1 MTATGDCWYS
11 GPEHR
16 PAVGGCPPS
25 CSGPVIYSERAGNGD
40 QLLYCEAH
48 AYWRRRTIRL
58 PLVRRMRPGEGGQGT
73 GVGRRDRRNVAGPDA
88 SVSATSEAV

>member
-1 MTATGDCWYS
+1 VTAPGDCWYS

-25 CSGPVIYSERAGNGD
+25 CSGPVLYSERAGNGD

-48 AYWRRRTIRL
+48 AYWRRKTIRL
-58 PLVRRMRPGEGGQGT
+58 PLVRRMRPGEQPRPLSQPHPNAT
-73 GVGRRDRRNVAGPDA
+73 LAL
-88 SVSATSEAV
+88 SSTSSA